1 MSQPFVRITHLSDQ
15 ALSPIR
21 QPQYLA
27 ACSSKMSLTYP
38 ILADQISLYGEAIQ
52 PQVALRCALA
62 STDPLATIR
71 AAALQSR
78 RALRPALLSLNSLH
92 QPNAP
97 YRM

>member
-1 MSQPFVRITHLSDQ
+1 MSRPFVRITHLSDLV
-15 ALSPIR
+15 LSPIR
-21 QPQYLA
+21 QPQYHA

-38 ILADQISLYGEAIQ
+38 ILADQISLYAEAIQ

-62 STDPLATIR
+62 STDRLATIR

-78 RALRPALLSLNSLH
+78 RALGLGLLSLNSFH

-97 YRM
+97 YQM